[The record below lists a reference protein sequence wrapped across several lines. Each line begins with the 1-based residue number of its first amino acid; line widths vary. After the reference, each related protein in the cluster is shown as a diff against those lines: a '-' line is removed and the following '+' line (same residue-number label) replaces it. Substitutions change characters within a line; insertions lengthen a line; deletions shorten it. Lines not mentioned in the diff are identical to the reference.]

1 MRLEGL
7 TSHFSKF
14 HCNARLANVRFLDD
28 TSNGL
33 QGFIAIARLKASFRK
48 KKYSGH
54 LKRILNGNKYID
66 SYSVRSTNYCL
77 QFEK

>member
-33 QGFIAIARLKASFRK
+33 QGFIAIARFKAYFSEE
-48 KKYSGH
+48 
-54 LKRILNGNKYID
+54 KRFLASETYFD
-66 SYSVRSTNYCL
+66 W
-77 QFEK
+77 Q